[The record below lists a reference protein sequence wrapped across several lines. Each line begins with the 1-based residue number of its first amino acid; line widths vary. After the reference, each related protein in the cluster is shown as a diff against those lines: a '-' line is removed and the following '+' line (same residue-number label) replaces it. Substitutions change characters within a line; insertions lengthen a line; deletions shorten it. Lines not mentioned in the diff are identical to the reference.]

1 MVAAIRSIR
10 ERTSLLPPSLT
21 LSFSVAHSLAFR
33 GGVKVVRHTHCL
45 GGEGGGG
52 SGETPVSPATGLP
65 CRTEHRRLNFET
77 VSPRQLTL
85 RLESRD
91 ATM

>member
-1 MVAAIRSIR
+1 M
-10 ERTSLLPPSLT
+10 
-21 LSFSVAHSLAFR
+21 
-33 GGVKVVRHTHCL
+33 VRHTHCSRV
-45 GGEGGGG
+45 GGGGGGGGGG
-52 SGETPVSPATGLP
+52 SGETPVSSATGLP